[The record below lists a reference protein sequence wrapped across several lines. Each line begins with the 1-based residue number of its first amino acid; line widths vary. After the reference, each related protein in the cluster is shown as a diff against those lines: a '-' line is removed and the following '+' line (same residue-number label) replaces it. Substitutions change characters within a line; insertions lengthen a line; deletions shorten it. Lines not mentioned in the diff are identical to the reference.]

1 MGGRGASSGIS
12 VRGKPYGSEYHTVL
26 ESGNIKFLIHKDGSA
41 KAPLETMTQ
50 GRVYVTIGSDDKL
63 RYITFY
69 DKENK
74 RFKQI
79 DLTGKPHRID
89 DEPII
94 PHTHLGYEHSEK
106 GTTKPSDEEWEII
119 ERVNKIW
126 KHHTTSI

>member
-12 VRGKPYGSEYHTVL
+12 VSGKPYGSEYHTVL
-26 ESGNIKFLIHKDGSA
+26 ESGNIKFLIHQSGSA
-41 KAPLETMTQ
+41 TAPMETMTH
-50 GRVYVTIGSDDKL
+50 GRVYVTIGSDDKP

-79 DLTGKPHRID
+79 DLTGKPHKID

-94 PHTHLGYEHSEK
+94 PHTHLGYEHSEY
-106 GTTKPSDEEWEII
+106 GTTKPSDEEREII
-119 ERVNKIW
+119 ERVTKIW
-126 KHHTTSI
+126 ERHISTI